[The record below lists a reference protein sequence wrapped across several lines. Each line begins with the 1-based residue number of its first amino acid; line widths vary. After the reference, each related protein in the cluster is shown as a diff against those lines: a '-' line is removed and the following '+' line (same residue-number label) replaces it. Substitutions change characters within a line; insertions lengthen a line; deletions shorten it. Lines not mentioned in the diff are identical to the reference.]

1 MKIHTLRALIIDDE
15 PDARAELAEMLKP
28 HTNVELVG
36 DASNISDALELIEQ
50 HRPDVVFLDI
60 EMNGENGFELLDR
73 TEYEFKTV
81 FVTAFNQYAI
91 RAFEVNAIDYL
102 LKPVMP
108 ERLAKTIQKLSEQVA
123 ADKEQQSTLPP
134 LTMDDRLLITLN
146 RKMSFI
152 KLEDIKCILAAGDYS
167 EIVTSQNDK
176 ALVQKKMKDWEV
188 QLPQKHFQRIHRT
201 AIINL
206 DYVDKLERYGKENA
220 IAFMKGMDKPL
231 DISKNYLAE
240 LKSKFKV

>member
-1 MKIHTLRALIIDDE
+1 MKHNNLRAIIVDDE
-15 PDARAELAEMLKP
+15 PDARTELAELLKP
-28 HTNVELVG
+28 YYNVELAG
-36 DASNISDALELIEQ
+36 DAANLSDALLLIEQ

-73 TEYEFKTV
+73 SEYEFKTV

-108 ERLAKTIQKLSEQVA
+108 ERLAKTIQKLSEQLE
-123 ADKEQQSTLPP
+123 ADKEQLSALPALTL
-134 LTMDDRLLITLN
+134 DDRLLITLN
-146 RKMSFI
+146 RKMNFI

-167 EIVTSQNDK
+167 EIVTTQNDK

-188 QLPQKHFQRIHRT
+188 QLPAKHFQRIHRT
-201 AIINL
+201 AIVNL
-206 DYVDKLERYGKENA
+206 DYVEKLERYGKENA
-220 IAFMKGMDKPL
+220 IAFVKGLDKPL
-231 DISKNYLAE
+231 DISKNFLNE
-240 LKSKFKV
+240 LKTRFKV

>member
-1 MKIHTLRALIIDDE
+1 MKSNTLHAIIVDDE
-15 PDARAELAEMLKP
+15 PDARAELAELLKP
-28 HTNVELVG
+28 HANVELAG
-36 DASNISDALELIEQ
+36 DAANLTDALLLIEQ

-73 TEYEFKTV
+73 SEYEFKTV

-108 ERLAKTIQKLSEQVA
+108 ERLAKTIQKLSEQLE
-123 ADKEQQSTLPP
+123 ADKEQQSALPP
-134 LTMDDRLLITLN
+134 LTLDDRLLITLN

-167 EIVTSQNDK
+167 EIVTTHNDK

-188 QLPQKHFQRIHRT
+188 QLPVKYFQRIHRT
-201 AIINL
+201 AIVNL
-206 DYVDKLERYGKENA
+206 DYVEKLERYGKENA
-220 IAFMKGMDKPL
+220 IAFVKGFDKPL
-231 DISKNYLAE
+231 DISKNFLNE
-240 LKSKFKV
+240 LKTRFKV